1 MAQKEKMVPE
11 APTTAPAPEAELPE
25 APTTVASDQE
35 EKVVLGVVAE
45 HRPVEREARVET
57 VRTVGGAELT
67 VTTY

>member
-1 MAQKEKMVPE
+1 MAQKEKMIPE
-11 APTTAPAPEAELPE
+11 APAAATPEAELPE
-25 APTTVASDQE
+25 VPTTVASDQE

-45 HRPVEREARVET
+45 HRPVERKARVET